1 MSYVVAFYGIK
12 DGQGLT
18 TTALAVAD
26 ELARQHRVVFVDADM
41 SGTGTAADAL
51 QLDAGGRG
59 MNNLIGARAI
69 SARDL
74 LAQALP
80 THQRNLGLVAGLS
93 AICGSA
99 VPRLVEQ
106 LRDGQAFTIPGV
118 EFVVVDFGAIAH
130 PEARSLRQ
138 SVTAVASIAHR
149 VFTVLRDDPP
159 MIARAV
165 LALRSAQPPKTE
177 LLLAESRRGQ
187 LRKHVREVLRLQLPE
202 VALAATL
209 PWDPGRAQRALDSG
223 RPLSM
228 PALVRELKLAE
239 QAEPVLAQ
247 VRAALGGRA
256 R

>member
-1 MSYVVAFYGIK
+1 VSYVLAFYGIK
-12 DGQGLT
+12 DGQGVT

-26 ELARQHRVVFVDADM
+26 ELARRHSVIFVDADM

-59 MNNLIGARAI
+59 MGNLIGARAI
-69 SARDL
+69 GARDL
-74 LAQALP
+74 LGQALP
-80 THQRNLGLVAGLS
+80 TRQRNLGLVPGLS
-93 AICGSA
+93 AVCGSA
-99 VPRLVEQ
+99 IPRLVGQ
-106 LRDGQAFTIPGV
+106 LRDGQAFAIPGV

-138 SVTAVASIAHR
+138 SVTAVASVAHR

-165 LALRSAQPPKTE
+165 LVLKSAQPPKTE

-209 PWDPGRAQRALDSG
+209 PWDPGRAQRSLDSG
-223 RPLSM
+223 RPPSM
-228 PALVRELKLAE
+228 PALVRELRLAE

-247 VRAALGGRA
+247 VRATSGGPA
-256 R
+256 